1 MAARGPRRAV
11 ITKADEL
18 VGGLL
23 ALTEKNWLVRSDIE
37 GLLKPLRVG
46 NDLEAEI
53 YVLRELTEIARA
65 MPLKLF
71 ADLESRERLI
81 DAIQEALDDAVTREE
96 EESA

>member
-1 MAARGPRRAV
+1 MSRKPLVA
-11 ITKADEL
+11 KADEL

-23 ALTEKNWLVRSDIE
+23 TLTEKNWLVRGDIE

-65 MPLKLF
+65 LPLKLF

>member
-1 MAARGPRRAV
+1 MSRKLLVA
-11 ITKADEL
+11 KADEL

-23 ALTEKNWLVRSDIE
+23 VLTEKNWLVRADIE
-37 GLLKPLRVG
+37 ALLKLLRVG
-46 NDLEAEI
+46 NNLEAEI

-81 DAIQEALDDAVTREE
+81 DAIQEALDDAVDREE
-96 EESA
+96 QEASA

>member
-1 MAARGPRRAV
+1 MSRKLLVA
-11 ITKADEL
+11 KADEL

-23 ALTEKNWLVRSDIE
+23 ILTEKNWLVRADIE
-37 GLLKPLRVG
+37 ALLKLLRVG

-71 ADLESRERLI
+71 SDLESRERLI
-81 DAIQEALDDAVTREE
+81 DAIQEALDDAVDREE
-96 EESA
+96 QEASA

>member
-1 MAARGPRRAV
+1 MAGGKPRKAV
-11 ITKADEL
+11 ISKADEL

-23 ALTEKNWLVRSDIE
+23 ALTEKNWLVRADIE

-53 YVLRELTEIARA
+53 YLLRELTDVARA

-81 DAIQEALDDAVTREE
+81 DAIQEALDDAVSREE